1 MKLNISTRKGFTML
15 RYDIAPTLVAVLQTK
30 FGDNPNIK
38 VICDFLSTKEY
49 DLLLNKR
56 FLLPY
61 LLPTSK
67 YVWKMHQL

>member
-1 MKLNISTRKGFTML
+1 ML

-56 FLLPY
+56 FFCL
-61 LLPTSK
+61 TSFLRQK
-67 YVWKMHQL
+67 YVWKMHQLEHKWYPNRLTI